1 VERSLTVTAW
11 AVETAHAQTTQGGG
25 ERAMKEQTKDDHVA
39 IDDVTQHE
47 LHKLV
52 ELEKVKREAELLRQS
67 IRSRVLAGAKVEHG
81 PLHVAISEIE
91 TTQVTIATIRDLLGT
106 LSDEFLAALPQ
117 RQTFRMYLNPRRYI
131 HKKAKPKAMFD
142 PASIEDNEEPD
153 QEFDLTTFVLK
164 ATLLILK
171 KQDAKSSSST
181 VGDYVTK
188 DYDDF
193 EEHGEVPSLY
203 DDDMEFQ
210 GEVPEVISESID

>member
-1 VERSLTVTAW
+1 
-11 AVETAHAQTTQGGG
+11 
-25 ERAMKEQTKDDHVA
+25 MKEQTKYGHVA
-39 IDDVTQHE
+39 NDLVTQDE
-47 LHKLV
+47 LQELV
-52 ELEKVKREAELLRQS
+52 ELEKVSREAESQRRS
-67 IRSRVLAGAKVEHG
+67 IRNRILAGAKVEPG
-81 PLHVAISEIE
+81 PSSVDISECQTIQL
-91 TTQVTIATIRDLLGT
+91 TQTTIRKLLGT
-106 LSDEFLAALPQ
+106 LSKDFLAALP
-117 RQTFRMYLNPRRYI
+117 RQQIHRMKLSPHRHTRY
-131 HKKAKPKAMFD
+131 KAKPKAVFD
-142 PASIEDNEEPD
+142 PASIEDREEPD

>member
-1 VERSLTVTAW
+1 MERSLTVTAW
-11 AVETAHAQTTQGGG
+11 AVETAHAQITQGGG
-25 ERAMKEQTKDDHVA
+25 EREMKEQTKYGHVA
-39 IDDVTQHE
+39 NDLVTQDE
-47 LHKLV
+47 LQELV
-52 ELEKVKREAELLRQS
+52 ELEKVSREAESQRRS
-67 IRSRVLAGAKVEHG
+67 IRNRILAGAKVEPG
-81 PLHVAISEIE
+81 PCSVDISECQTIQL
-91 TTQVTIATIRDLLGT
+91 TQTTIRKLLGT
-106 LSDEFLAALPQ
+106 LSKDFLAALP
-117 RQTFRMYLNPRRYI
+117 RQQIHRMKLSPHRHTRY
-131 HKKAKPKAMFD
+131 KAKPKAVFD
-142 PASIEDNEEPD
+142 PASIEDREEPD

>member
-1 VERSLTVTAW
+1 
-11 AVETAHAQTTQGGG
+11 
-25 ERAMKEQTKDDHVA
+25 MKEQTKYGHVA
-39 IDDVTQHE
+39 NDLVTQDE
-47 LHKLV
+47 LQELV
-52 ELEKVKREAELLRQS
+52 ELEKVSREAESQRRS
-67 IRSRVLAGAKVEHG
+67 IRNRILAGAKVEPG
-81 PLHVAISEIE
+81 PSSVDISECQTIQL
-91 TTQVTIATIRDLLGT
+91 TQTTIRKLLGT
-106 LSDEFLAALPQ
+106 LSKDFLAALP
-117 RQTFRMYLNPRRYI
+117 RQQIHRMKLSPHRHTRY
-131 HKKAKPKAMFD
+131 KAKPKAVFD

>member
-1 VERSLTVTAW
+1 V
-11 AVETAHAQTTQGGG
+11 
-25 ERAMKEQTKDDHVA
+25 
-39 IDDVTQHE
+39 
-47 LHKLV
+47 
-52 ELEKVKREAELLRQS
+52 
-67 IRSRVLAGAKVEHG
+67 
-81 PLHVAISEIE
+81 
-91 TTQVTIATIRDLLGT
+91 
-106 LSDEFLAALPQ
+106 
-117 RQTFRMYLNPRRYI
+117 
-131 HKKAKPKAMFD
+131 FD
-142 PASIEDNEEPD
+142 PASIEDREEPD